1 MKHIKIFE
9 EFDKHN
15 YDLDVIKSCFV
26 KLEDEKFRIEIEVGY
41 LKFVRPI
48 KKNRYYFRERHYT
61 KDVKNG
67 IKITITKNSSSLL
80 FPPITITDEMK
91 DILEV
96 SSDYL
101 QDKYNLRLDYINVV
115 TVTPRVGSY
124 DKKTF
129 DSFDEIDKDLEASS
143 LYLHFRPANTIDK
156 VKTYIKSK
164 L

>member
-9 EFDKHN
+9 EFDKNN
-15 YDLDVIKSCFV
+15 YDLDGIKSCFV
-26 KLEDEKFRIEIEVGY
+26 ELEDENFHIEIEVGY
-41 LKFVRPI
+41 LKFVR
-48 KKNRYYFRERHYT
+48 HT

-80 FPPITITDEMK
+80 EPTITITDEMK

-96 SSDYL
+96 SGDYL

-115 TVTPRVGSY
+115 THRRSY
-124 DKKTF
+124 DKNTF
-129 DSFDEIDKDLEASS
+129 DSFDEIYKDLEVSC
-143 LYLHFRPANTIDK
+143 LYLHFRPTNTIDK

>member
-9 EFDKHN
+9 EFEKHN

-26 KLEDEKFRIEIEVGY
+26 ELEDDNFDIEIEVGY
-41 LKFVRPI
+41 LKFVR
-48 KKNRYYFRERHYT
+48 HA

-67 IKITITKNSSSLL
+67 IRIKITKNNTSML
-80 FPPITITDEMK
+80 FAPITITDEVK

-101 QDKYNLRLDYINVV
+101 QEKYNLRFDYISVV
-115 TVTPRVGSY
+115 DTISPSRRICQSRQRNQSGLN
-124 DKKTF
+124 KKTF
-129 DSFDEIDKDLEASS
+129 DSFDEIDKDLPASS
-143 LYLHFRPANTIDK
+143 IYLYFRPANTIDK